1 MIFFVKYNRCGRQWG
16 LSYSYEILSH
26 CLWNKSF
33 VNMFLCE
40 QKQQKTRLQLLM
52 KGKQW
57 TLELI
62 LAPSI
67 FDVWII
73 CVPINSSLKNKFV
86 QQLLAFIIWQG
97 KTTWLLNSYQVYIIL
112 NIRKKF
118 QDKETEMYIHAL
130 NLKCEF
136 CLKFLFFSFLIIYL
150 FVSERI

>member
-1 MIFFVKYNRCGRQWG
+1 MIFFVKYNRSGRQWG

-40 QKQQKTRLQLLM
+40 QKQQKTRFQLLM

-67 FDVWII
+67 IDVWII

-86 QQLLAFIIWQG
+86 QQLLALIIWQG
-97 KTTWLLNSYQVYIIL
+97 KNYLIVEFIQGLYYFEY
-112 NIRKKF
+112 KK
-118 QDKETEMYIHAL
+118 KNYKIKK
-130 NLKCEF
+130 LKCIF
-136 CLKFLFFSFLIIYL
+136 MHLI
-150 FVSERI
+150 

>member
-1 MIFFVKYNRCGRQWG
+1 MIIFFRTIHTEKGCYPELVSFCKTAFMIFFVKYNRSGRQWG

-67 FDVWII
+67 IDVWII

-97 KTTWLLNSYQVYIIL
+97 KNYLIVEFIQGLYYFEY
-112 NIRKKF
+112 KK
-118 QDKETEMYIHAL
+118 KIP
-130 NLKCEF
+130 
-136 CLKFLFFSFLIIYL
+136 
-150 FVSERI
+150 R

>member
-1 MIFFVKYNRCGRQWG
+1 MIFFVKYNRSGRQWG

-33 VNMFLCE
+33 ANMFLCE

-67 FDVWII
+67 IDVWII

-86 QQLLAFIIWQG
+86 QQLLALIIWQG
-97 KTTWLLNSYQVYIIL
+97 KNYLIVEFIQGLYYFEY
-112 NIRKKF
+112 KKKI

-136 CLKFLFFSFLIIYL
+136 CLNFLFFSFLIIYL

>member
-1 MIFFVKYNRCGRQWG
+1 
-16 LSYSYEILSH
+16 
-26 CLWNKSF
+26 
-33 VNMFLCE
+33 MFLCE

-67 FDVWII
+67 IDVWII

-97 KTTWLLNSYQVYIIL
+97 KNYLIVEFIQGLYYFEY
-112 NIRKKF
+112 KK
-118 QDKETEMYIHAL
+118 KIP
-130 NLKCEF
+130 
-136 CLKFLFFSFLIIYL
+136 
-150 FVSERI
+150 R

>member
-1 MIFFVKYNRCGRQWG
+1 MIFFVKYNRSGRQWG

-97 KTTWLLNSYQVYIIL
+97 KNYLIVEFIQGLYYFEYKKKNSKI
-112 NIRKKF
+112 KK
-118 QDKETEMYIHAL
+118 
-130 NLKCEF
+130 LKCIF
-136 CLKFLFFSFLIIYL
+136 MHLI
-150 FVSERI
+150 